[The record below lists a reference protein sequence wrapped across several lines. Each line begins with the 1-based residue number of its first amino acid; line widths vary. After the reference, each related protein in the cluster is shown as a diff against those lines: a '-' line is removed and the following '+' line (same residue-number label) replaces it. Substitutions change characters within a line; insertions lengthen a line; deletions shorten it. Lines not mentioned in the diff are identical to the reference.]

1 MAHSGWMELTHWIGV
16 ALAAP
21 ATATVLFASWRT
33 VGQRRAIEPDAQETS

>member
-21 ATATVLFASWRT
+21 AAAIVLFASWRT
-33 VGQRRAIEPDAQETS
+33 LAQRRALEPDAEETS

>member
-21 ATATVLFASWRT
+21 ASVIVLLASWRT
-33 VGQRRAIEPDAQETS
+33 RRAPEPDVEETS